1 MDQCTKEVR
10 LQNWKNI
17 ISECQARPD
26 NQTAKQWMDEHNI
39 CEQTY
44 YVWQRRIR
52 QAAYDEMT
60 SMQDSLPDA
69 SPKAEVAFTEI
80 QMPVHDMPV
89 PVTEHNTSTVAVL
102 RTNTCTIEISN
113 NISDRML
120 SLILQE
126 ASHA

>member
-1 MDQCTKEVR
+1 MYQCKKEVR

-52 QAAYDEMT
+52 QAAYHEMT
-60 SMQDSLPDA
+60 SMQDSLQDT
-69 SPKAEVAFTEI
+69 SSKAEVAFTEI
-80 QMPVHDMPV
+80 QVPVHDMPV
-89 PVTEHNTSTVAVL
+89 PVTEHNASISAVL
-102 RTNTCTIEISN
+102 RTSTYTIEISN

>member
-17 ISECQARPD
+17 ISECQARPGS
-26 NQTAKQWMDEHNI
+26 QTAKQWMDEHNI

-60 SMQDSLPDA
+60 SMQDSLQDA
-69 SPKAEVAFTEI
+69 SSKAEVAFTEI
-80 QMPVHDMPV
+80 QVPVHDMPV
-89 PVTEHNTSTVAVL
+89 PVTEHNASISAVL
-102 RTNTCTIEISN
+102 RTSTYTIEISN

>member
-17 ISECQARPD
+17 ISECQARPGS
-26 NQTAKQWMDEHNI
+26 QTAKQWMDEHNI

-52 QAAYDEMT
+52 QAAYHEMT
-60 SMQDSLPDA
+60 SMQDSLQDT
-69 SPKAEVAFTEI
+69 SSKAEVAFTEI
-80 QMPVHDMPV
+80 QVPVHDMPV
-89 PVTEHNTSTVAVL
+89 PVTEHNASISAVL
-102 RTNTCTIEISN
+102 RTSTYTIEISN

-126 ASHA
+126 ASYA

>member
-80 QMPVHDMPV
+80 QMPVH
-89 PVTEHNTSTVAVL
+89 NTSTVAVL

-120 SLILQE
+120 RLILQE
-126 ASHA
+126 APHA

>member
-17 ISECQARPD
+17 ISECQARPGS
-26 NQTAKQWMDEHNI
+26 QTAKQCMDEHNI

-60 SMQDSLPDA
+60 SMQDSLQDT
-69 SPKAEVAFTEI
+69 SSKAEVAFTEI
-80 QMPVHDMPV
+80 QVPVHDMPV
-89 PVTEHNTSTVAVL
+89 PVTEHNASISAVL
-102 RTNTCTIEISN
+102 RTSTYTIEISN

>member
-1 MDQCTKEVR
+1 MT
-10 LQNWKNI
+10 I
-17 ISECQARPD
+17 
-26 NQTAKQWMDEHNI
+26 TNI

-69 SPKAEVAFTEI
+69 FPKAEVAFTEI

-120 SLILQE
+120 RLILQE

>member
-17 ISECQARPD
+17 ISECQARPGS
-26 NQTAKQWMDEHNI
+26 QTAKQWMDEHNI

-52 QAAYDEMT
+52 QAAYHEMT
-60 SMQDSLPDA
+60 SMQDSLQDT
-69 SPKAEVAFTEI
+69 SSKAEVAFTEI
-80 QMPVHDMPV
+80 QVPLHDMPV
-89 PVTEHNTSTVAVL
+89 PVTEHNASISAVL
-102 RTNTCTIEISN
+102 RTSTYTIEISN

>member
-17 ISECQARPD
+17 ISECQARPGS
-26 NQTAKQWMDEHNI
+26 QTAKQWMDEHNI

-52 QAAYDEMT
+52 QAAYHEMT
-60 SMQDSLPDA
+60 SMQDSLQDT
-69 SPKAEVAFTEI
+69 SSKAEVAFTEI
-80 QMPVHDMPV
+80 QVPVHNMPV
-89 PVTEHNTSTVAVL
+89 PVTEHNASISAVL
-102 RTNTCTIEISN
+102 RTSTYTIEISN